1 MDPLRHVAGKVD
13 DAIFQL
19 ERVMLLVAVTF
30 MTLLVSLDVVQ
41 RTFSRP
47 EGRIAS
53 LLLSIFSPATPE
65 ARARV
70 VDVVAPLVFAV
81 GVLLVCVLAAY
92 SAAMI
97 RAERAGQ
104 PSPSLAPSVGRGLAV
119 CLGGWLFVKLELWLF
134 PSSLPGAQKFALG
147 FMLWAGMLG
156 ASIATRTRRHIVID
170 TVTKGLDPAAGRYYA
185 LIGGVV
191 TALFC
196 GLLAWLGFM
205 QLGGEYREWAGGDGV
220 GVYDALPIPKW
231 VGTLSVPFAFTV
243 MSLRFFGIAIRD
255 FVYGAPTG
263 GVDAH
268 GVDMEAL
275 AKTDVTGEA
284 A

>member
-1 MDPLRHVAGKVD
+1 MDLLRRIAGKVD
-13 DAIFQL
+13 DAVFQL
-19 ERVMLLVAVTF
+19 ERVLLLVAVAF

-47 EGRIAS
+47 EGRTAS
-53 LLLSIFSPATPE
+53 LLLSLFAPATPE
-65 ARARV
+65 ARARI
-70 VDVVAPLVFAV
+70 VDVVAPGLFGLGA
-81 GVLLVCVLAAY
+81 LLLCVLAVH
-92 SAAMI
+92 SAALI

-104 PSPSLAPSVGRGLAV
+104 PPPPIVPSVGRGIGV
-119 CLGGWLFVKLELWLF
+119 CLTGWLFVKAELWLF

-170 TVTKGLDPAAGRYYA
+170 TVTKGLDPATGRHYA
-185 LIGGVV
+185 LIGGIV

-196 GLLAWLGFM
+196 GLLAWLGYM
-205 QLGGEYREWAGGDGV
+205 QLGGEYREWAAGDGV
-220 GVYDALPIPKW
+220 GVYDALPVPKW
-231 VGTLSVPFAFTV
+231 VGTLSVPFAFTI
-243 MSLRFFGIAIRD
+243 MSVRFFGIAIRD
-255 FVYGAPTG
+255 FVYGAPKG

-275 AKTDVTGEA
+275 AKADVTGEA